1 MAKFSKIEQ
10 WDHAH
15 KVIMFNPVE
24 VEREGEKVEEYQD
37 KVIVAEPSKGAI
49 VEALVRRQFSV
60 SDELGILRQR
70 NTKKAE
76 FTAYN
81 DFVESAKDTAD
92 AILAGLEENE

>member
-10 WDHAH
+10 WDHTH
-15 KVIMFNPVE
+15 KVIFFNPVE
-24 VEREGEKVEEYQD
+24 VEHEGEKAEEYQD
-37 KVIVAEPSKGAI
+37 QVIVAEATKPAI

-81 DFVESAKDTAD
+81 DFVEEAKALAD
-92 AILAGLEENE
+92 SILAGLTK

>member
-10 WDHAH
+10 WDHTH
-15 KVIMFNPVE
+15 KVIFFNPVE
-24 VEREGEKVEEYQD
+24 VEHEGEKAEEYQGQ
-37 KVIVAEPSKGAI
+37 VIVAEATKPAI

-76 FTAYN
+76 FTAYH
-81 DFVESAKDTAD
+81 DFVEEAKTLAD
-92 AILAGLEENE
+92 SILAGLAE

>member
-10 WDHAH
+10 WDHTH
-15 KVIMFNPVE
+15 KVIFFNPVE
-24 VEREGEKVEEYQD
+24 VEHEGEKAEEYQG
-37 KVIVAEPSKGAI
+37 KVIVAEATKPAI

-81 DFVESAKDTAD
+81 DFVEEAKTLAD
-92 AILAGLEENE
+92 SILAGLAE

>member
-10 WDHAH
+10 WDHSH
-15 KVIMFNPVE
+15 KVIFFNPVE
-24 VEREGEKVEEYQD
+24 VEHEGEKAEEYQG
-37 KVIVAEPSKGAI
+37 KVIVAEATKPAI

-81 DFVESAKDTAD
+81 DFVEEAKTLAD
-92 AILAGLEENE
+92 SILAGLAE

>member
-10 WDHAH
+10 WDHTH
-15 KVIMFNPVE
+15 KVIFFNPVE
-24 VEREGEKVEEYQD
+24 VEHEGEKADEYQD
-37 KVIVAEPSKGAI
+37 QVIVAEATKPAI

-81 DFVESAKDTAD
+81 DFVEEAKTLAD
-92 AILAGLEENE
+92 SILAGLAE

>member
-10 WDHAH
+10 WDHTH
-15 KVIMFNPVE
+15 KVIFFNPVE
-24 VEREGEKVEEYQD
+24 VEHEGEKAEEYKDQ
-37 KVIVAEPSKGAI
+37 VIVAEAPKPAI

-81 DFVESAKDTAD
+81 DFVEEAKTLAD
-92 AILAGLEENE
+92 SILAGLAE

>member
-10 WDHAH
+10 WDHSH
-15 KVIMFNPVE
+15 KVIFFNPVE
-24 VEREGEKVEEYQD
+24 VEHEGEKAEEYQD
-37 KVIVAEPSKGAI
+37 QVIVAEATKPAI

-81 DFVESAKDTAD
+81 DFVESAKGTAD
-92 AILAGLEENE
+92 AILAGLAE